1 MAKQQAPESSEANQL
16 ATRKTVVVILDIK
29 RKAIHFTNTKLQGD
43 DVWFPHDF
51 QVMALFP
58 AIENIMVM
66 NHVAHNVA
74 SVGWLRR
81 CGACEEYL
89 IIYNEPRS

>member
-1 MAKQQAPESSEANQL
+1 MATQPIQLESSVAN
-16 ATRKTVVVILDIK
+16 RKTVVVILDLK

-51 QVMALFP
+51 QVTALFP
-58 AIENIMVM
+58 AVENIMVT

-74 SVGWLRR
+74 SVAWLRR
-81 CGACEEYL
+81 CGACEEFL
-89 IIYNEPRS
+89 VIYNVPHS